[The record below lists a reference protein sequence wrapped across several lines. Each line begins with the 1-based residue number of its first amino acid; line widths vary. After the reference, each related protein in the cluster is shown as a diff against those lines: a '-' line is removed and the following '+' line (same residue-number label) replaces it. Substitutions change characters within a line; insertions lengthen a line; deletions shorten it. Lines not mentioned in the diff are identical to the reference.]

1 MGSQGKEGVSL
12 VVFSIVI
19 PAFNEENYLG
29 NTLDSLRSGMSEI
42 SDLKW
47 EIIVVDNNSSD
58 KTAEVATAKGA
69 RVVFEPINQISKA
82 RNTGAKLAKGEYLI
96 FIDADT
102 QVSPELLGLVLKKLK
117 YYNCGGGGSTLV
129 FDSNRNQIFFGSF
142 LPKFWSLISIVLRL
156 AAGSFIFCRKELF
169 VESGGFSEKL
179 FAGEELLFSQNLKKI
194 CKKRAQALRFYENIP
209 LLPHQENFYG
219 FLPFKFFCRF
229 LFQPSFHWH

>member
-12 VVFSIVI
+12 VAFSIVI

-42 SDLKW
+42 SDLKG

-102 QVSPELLGLVLKKLK
+102 QVSPELLGLVLKKLR
-117 YYNCGGGGSTLV
+117 YYNCGGGAL
-129 FDSNRNQIFFGSF
+129 Q
-142 LPKFWSLISIVLRL
+142 LSLILIVIRFFLVHL
-156 AAGSFIFCRKELF
+156 YQD
-169 VESGGFSEKL
+169 SGL
-179 FAGEELLFSQNLKKI
+179 
-194 CKKRAQALRFYENIP
+194 
-209 LLPHQENFYG
+209 
-219 FLPFKFFCRF
+219 
-229 LFQPSFHWH
+229 

>member
-42 SDLKW
+42 PDLKG

-58 KTAEVATAKGA
+58 KTAAVANSKGA

-82 RNTGAKLAKGEYLI
+82 RNTGAKFAKGEYLI

-102 QVSPELLGLVLKKLK
+102 QVSPKLLASIRGKKISDVVLKRETK
-117 YYNCGGGGSTLV
+117 
-129 FDSNRNQIFFGSF
+129 
-142 LPKFWSLISIVLRL
+142 
-156 AAGSFIFCRKELF
+156 
-169 VESGGFSEKL
+169 
-179 FAGEELLFSQNLKKI
+179 
-194 CKKRAQALRFYENIP
+194 
-209 LLPHQENFYG
+209 
-219 FLPFKFFCRF
+219 
-229 LFQPSFHWH
+229 

>member
-12 VVFSIVI
+12 VAFSIVI

-42 SDLKW
+42 SDLKG

-102 QVSPELLGLVLKKLK
+102 QVSPELLGLVLKKLR
-117 YYNCGGGGSTLV
+117 YYNCGGGLYHC
-129 FDSNRNQIFFGSF
+129 
-142 LPKFWSLISIVLRL
+142 L
-156 AAGSFIFCRKELF
+156 
-169 VESGGFSEKL
+169 
-179 FAGEELLFSQNLKKI
+179 
-194 CKKRAQALRFYENIP
+194 
-209 LLPHQENFYG
+209 
-219 FLPFKFFCRF
+219 
-229 LFQPSFHWH
+229 

>member
-12 VVFSIVI
+12 VAFSIVI

-42 SDLKW
+42 SDLKG

-102 QVSPELLGLVLKKLK
+102 QVSPELLGLVLKKLR
-117 YYNCGGGGSTLV
+117 YYNGGGGAL
-129 FDSNRNQIFFGSF
+129 Q
-142 LPKFWSLISIVLRL
+142 LSLILIVIRFFLVHL
-156 AAGSFIFCRKELF
+156 YQD
-169 VESGGFSEKL
+169 SGL
-179 FAGEELLFSQNLKKI
+179 
-194 CKKRAQALRFYENIP
+194 
-209 LLPHQENFYG
+209 
-219 FLPFKFFCRF
+219 
-229 LFQPSFHWH
+229 

>member
-12 VVFSIVI
+12 VAFSIVI

-42 SDLKW
+42 SDLKG

-102 QVSPELLGLVLKKLK
+102 QVSPELLGLVLKKLR
-117 YYNCGGGGSTLV
+117 YYNCGGGA
-129 FDSNRNQIFFGSF
+129 
-142 LPKFWSLISIVLRL
+142 LPLSLILIVIRFFLVHL
-156 AAGSFIFCRKELF
+156 YQD
-169 VESGGFSEKL
+169 SGL
-179 FAGEELLFSQNLKKI
+179 
-194 CKKRAQALRFYENIP
+194 
-209 LLPHQENFYG
+209 
-219 FLPFKFFCRF
+219 
-229 LFQPSFHWH
+229 

>member
-12 VVFSIVI
+12 VAFSIVI

-42 SDLKW
+42 SDLKG

-102 QVSPELLGLVLKKLK
+102 QVSPELLGLVLKKLR
-117 YYNCGGGGSTLV
+117 YYNCGGGGLY
-129 FDSNRNQIFFGSF
+129 NC
-142 LPKFWSLISIVLRL
+142 L
-156 AAGSFIFCRKELF
+156 
-169 VESGGFSEKL
+169 
-179 FAGEELLFSQNLKKI
+179 
-194 CKKRAQALRFYENIP
+194 
-209 LLPHQENFYG
+209 
-219 FLPFKFFCRF
+219 
-229 LFQPSFHWH
+229 